1 MHTSMRSKY
10 TGIKDE
16 FQKAIGNSLTMHL
29 CGLQSAQL
37 SSSHRCTP
45 NIPLPLSHFIFHLTC
60 LHYFSRSMLFLE
72 FVWSGRVGSGMVWF
86 VVVSIT
92 MLDMFSCHR
101 MWPMRVFMCFVQIN
115 RSNAMQL
122 IRSLPTHLYH

>member
-16 FQKAIGNSLTMHL
+16 FQKAIENSLTMHL
-29 CGLQSAQL
+29 CGFQSAQL

-45 NIPLPLSHFIFHLTC
+45 NLPLPRSLLTC
-60 LHYFSRSMLFLE
+60 LHYFSRSMSFLE
-72 FVWSGRVGSGMVWF
+72 FVWSGRVWYGLVCCGF
-86 VVVSIT
+86 NNNA
-92 MLDMFSCHR
+92 R
-101 MWPMRVFMCFVQIN
+101 YVFLPQNVADASVYVLCRNKPKQC
-115 RSNAMQL
+115 NAMQL